1 VKASPAEIHR
11 RRERRQA
18 RRRRRLRRGD
28 RAAAAERMERKVA
41 RGQHLFGA
49 LFAQVLDQSRPRQKA
64 LDKEA
69 ASRRKRRARQRKRG
83 EWR

>member
-1 VKASPAEIHR
+1 M
-11 RRERRQA
+11 
-18 RRRRRLRRGD
+18 G
-28 RAAAAERMERKVA
+28 RKVA
-41 RGQHLFGA
+41 RGERLYA
-49 LFAQVLDQSRPRQKA
+49 ELFAQVLDQSKPRQKV